1 MQLTDKIFKGLYR
14 RGVMLEQMKEPALSR
29 TVKQMEPAEPC
40 ENPRDID
47 ALSPEEILR
56 AAEEAD
62 IVDETDG
69 RPLAE
74 KLREAMG
81 SGTMLLIDAIDDEPY
96 VSSQMGP
103 MLALR
108 DQCAGGIRLA
118 VRALGTTDATVLVYR
133 HISDSE
139 VAIPR
144 NIGGIPIKRV
154 GGKYPAQCQ
163 MEEELAERY
172 SGKGSWLLCGACA
185 MIHLYRAAVEGRPQT
200 TTFVTVAGNCVGF
213 PRNVE
218 APLGTP
224 VLELLKLCGLTERPT
239 RVILGGPL
247 TGTATEDL
255 RNEKVELSTTAVLAI
270 RDDKHEYSYACIGCG
285 RCTAVCPQGLNPMR
299 ILQELR
305 RGNRRAVEEL
315 GIPYELKRTAFRFDQ
330 PFRSLE
336 DARRFFA
343 LYRRQDDAALITEAL
358 LRERLETTGD
368 TVFPWR
374 LPSLRP
380 AGILVFDASNIPEMP
395 QNRA

>member
-118 VRALGTTDATVLVYR
+118 ARALGTTDATVLVYR

-163 MEEELAERY
+163 MEEELAAVWGLRHDPPVP
-172 SGKGSWLLCGACA
+172 GRGGGPPADHHLCDGGGQLRRLPPQCGSPTGHPSTGAAEAVRLDRAPHPC
-185 MIHLYRAAVEGRPQT
+185 HPGRAADRYG
-200 TTFVTVAGNCVGF
+200 
-213 PRNVE
+213 
-218 APLGTP
+218 
-224 VLELLKLCGLTERPT
+224 
-239 RVILGGPL
+239 
-247 TGTATEDL
+247 
-255 RNEKVELSTTAVLAI
+255 
-270 RDDKHEYSYACIGCG
+270 Y
-285 RCTAVCPQGLNPMR
+285 
-299 ILQELR
+299 
-305 RGNRRAVEEL
+305 RGSAE
-315 GIPYELKRTAFRFDQ
+315 
-330 PFRSLE
+330 
-336 DARRFFA
+336 
-343 LYRRQDDAALITEAL
+343 
-358 LRERLETTGD
+358 
-368 TVFPWR
+368 
-374 LPSLRP
+374 
-380 AGILVFDASNIPEMP
+380 
-395 QNRA
+395 